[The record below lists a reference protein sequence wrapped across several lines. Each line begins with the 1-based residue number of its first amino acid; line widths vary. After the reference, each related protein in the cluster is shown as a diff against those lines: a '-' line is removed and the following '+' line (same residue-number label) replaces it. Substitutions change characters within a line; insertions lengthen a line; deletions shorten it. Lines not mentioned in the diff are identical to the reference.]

1 MTKFSTSD
9 ITHLA
14 TLSGLSLADDEVEHL
29 RTDLESIIHYVD
41 KLDELDVSGV
51 EPTYQLTQLSNV
63 TRDDVVSQGAVSSER
78 LVELAPESLQGQI
91 KVPKVL

>member
-51 EPTYQLTQLSNV
+51 EPTYQVTQLSNV

>member
-51 EPTYQLTQLSNV
+51 EPTYQVTQLSNV
-63 TRDDVVSQGAVSSER
+63 TRDDVVLQGAVSSGR